1 MAAPIRGVKLSST
14 DPAAL
19 ARFYTF
25 VLGWTTTW
33 EDLMI
38 TPKGD
43 PRHLGQYGVVD
54 TGYPADAFV
63 SFQPAGYS
71 EYYGVPAHAGVTFT
85 VMVSDL
91 QAAVERARE
100 AGGKVL
106 AGPVYISP
114 RAGHQAVVQD
124 VDGNQVGLWM
134 PGSDWP
140 RDAWADRLEIG
151 AGI

>member
-106 AGPVYISP
+106 E
-114 RAGHQAVVQD
+114 RQTC
-124 VDGNQVGLWM
+124 
-134 PGSDWP
+134 
-140 RDAWADRLEIG
+140 
-151 AGI
+151 